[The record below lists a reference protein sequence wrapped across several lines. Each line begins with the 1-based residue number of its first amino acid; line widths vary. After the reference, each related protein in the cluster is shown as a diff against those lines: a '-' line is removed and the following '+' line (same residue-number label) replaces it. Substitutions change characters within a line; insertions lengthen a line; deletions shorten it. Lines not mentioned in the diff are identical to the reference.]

1 MVDAG
6 AGYDP
11 GMIEVWRM
19 VGRKPEKEF
28 FFSTEDQPWQPSD
41 PVWRDSITVDFM
53 KNVFI
58 DFNTPDNQTPGRL
71 VRSGTNWI
79 FRDSVSRPQ

>member
-1 MVDAG
+1 
-6 AGYDP
+6 
-11 GMIEVWRM
+11 M

-28 FFSTEDQPWQPSD
+28 SLDTENLPWQPSD

-58 DFNTPDNQTPGRL
+58 DFSKPDKRIPGRL
-71 VRSGTNWI
+71 TRSGTTWI
-79 FRDSVSRPQ
+79 FSDSVSRPQ